1 MSFHGLPCW
10 YELASPDLDSVK
22 GFYAGLLGWTWAD
35 SGMPGMTYLLAARDG
50 DMVAG
55 LFPPDPGMPV
65 AWTCYTA
72 VDDADATAA
81 KAKDLGATIVVPPT
95 DIPGTGRFSVL
106 IDPQGAV
113 FGILQPEPMEDGTAG
128 GAFNQQKPGH
138 GNWHDLATPDTAAA
152 LAFYGAL
159 FGWAQ
164 TRAMPMGP
172 DMVYTVI
179 NRDGQDIGGIFTEAS
194 KAGPAK
200 WTVYFGTPSVEAA
213 IATVKASGGKVLH
226 DAAPVPGGAFITHC
240 IDPSGAEFALVGP
253 A

>member
-10 YELASPDLDSVK
+10 YELASPDLDAVK

-35 SGMPGMTYLLAARDG
+35 SGMPGMTYLLASCDG

-55 LFPPDPGMPV
+55 LFAPDPGMPV
-65 AWTCYTA
+65 AWTNYTA

-81 KAKDLGATIVVPPT
+81 KAKDLGATVVVPPT

-113 FGILQPEPMEDGTAG
+113 FGILQPTPMADGTAG
-128 GAFNQQKPGH
+128 GAFDQSKPGH
-138 GNWHDLATPDTAAA
+138 GNWHDLSTPDTAAA

-159 FGWAQ
+159 FGWTQ
-164 TRAMPMGP
+164 SRAMPMGP
-172 DMVYTVI
+172 DMVYTI
-179 NRDGQDIGGIFTEAS
+179 IARGDQDIGGVFNEAG
-194 KAGPAK
+194 KAGRAT
-200 WTVYFGTPSVEAA
+200 WTVYFGTASVNDAVK
-213 IATVKASGGKVLH
+213 TVKASGGQVLH
-226 DAAPVPGGAFITHC
+226 DPAEVPGGALIIHC
-240 IDPSGAEFALVGP
+240 TDPSGAVFALVGP

>member
-1 MSFHGLPCW
+1 MSHHGLPCW
-10 YELASPDLDSVK
+10 YELASPDLEKVK
-22 GFYAGLLGWTWAD
+22 TFYAGMLGWTWAD
-35 SGMPGMTYLLAARDG
+35 SGMPSMTYLLAKAGD

-55 LFPPDPGMPV
+55 LFAPDPGMPV
-65 AWTCYTA
+65 AWTNYTA

-113 FGILQPEPMEDGTAG
+113 FGILQPLPMADGTAG
-128 GAFNQQKPGH
+128 GAFNQQKSGH

-159 FGWAQ
+159 FGWAV
-164 TRAMPMGP
+164 TRAMQMGP

-179 NRDGQDIGGIFTEAS
+179 NREGQDIGGIFTEAG
-194 KAGPAK
+194 KAAAS
-200 WTVYFGTPSVEAA
+200 WTVYFGAPSIKDAVE
-213 IATVKASGGKVLH
+213 TVKAAGGTVLH
-226 DAAPVPGGAFITHC
+226 DPAEVPGGAFIIHC
-240 IDPSGAEFALVGP
+240 TDPGGAAFALTGP

>member
-10 YELASPDLDSVK
+10 YELATTDLAAAK
-22 GFYAGLLGWTWAD
+22 EFYAGLLGWTWAD
-35 SGMPGMTYLLAARDG
+35 SGMQGMTYLLASCDG

-55 LFPPDPGMPV
+55 LFAPDPGMPA
-65 AWTCYTA
+65 AWSTYTA

-81 KAKDLGATIVVPPT
+81 QAKALGATVVMPPT
-95 DIPGTGRFSVL
+95 DIPGTGRFAVL
-106 IDPQGAV
+106 IDPQGAA
-113 FGILQPEPMEDGTAG
+113 FGILQPQPMADGSAG
-128 GAFNQQKPGH
+128 GAFNQQKSGH

-179 NRDGQDIGGIFTEAS
+179 NRDGQDIGGIFTEGT

-200 WTVYFGTPSVEAA
+200 WTVYFGIPSVNAA
-213 IATVKASGGKVLH
+213 VTAVKSTGGAVQH
-226 DAAPVPGGAFITHC
+226 GPAEVPGGAYIIHC
-240 IDPSGAEFALVGP
+240 TDPSGAAFALVGP